1 VSTSVAP
8 SSSFARAA
16 AVLILGW
23 IALGVVLPWTPS
35 AAAATPVV
43 AAISAGGNHTCAITD
58 GGAVRCWGYNGQGQL
73 GDRTIVNSSTPVGV
87 SGLSSGVATISAGAN
102 HTCAVTTAGEV
113 KCWGAN
119 YAGQLG
125 DGTATNRSSPVDV
138 SGLTSGVVAVS
149 AGGQHTCAVTSA
161 GGVRC
166 WGANFSGQLGDGTTT
181 DRSTPVDVSGLTSG
195 VVAVSAGGQHTCA
208 LTSGGGVKCWGDN
221 RRGELGD
228 GTTTNSSTPVD
239 VVGLS
244 AVVTAISAGD
254 EKDTCAVTTS
264 GGATCWGF
272 NGSGQLG
279 NGTLADSPVPVGV
292 SDLGSG
298 VAGIDAGGFH
308 TCAVTSGGGAKC
320 WGAGSSGQLGNG
332 FPGIDSSTP
341 VGVSGLSSGVGALSA
356 GEAHSCALTT
366 DGTVECW
373 GYNGFGQ
380 LGDGTTT
387 NAFSPV
393 AVVGLS
399 SSSILPISAGGGH
412 SCAVTSTGSVKCWG
426 LNTSGQLG
434 NGTTKNSATPTQVS
448 NLPSGILAVSAG
460 GQHTCAITPSGGV
473 NCWGLN
479 GSGQLGNGTTKNS
492 SVPVQVSGLSSGV
505 VEIAAGGS
513 HTCALMAGG
522 EVLCWGRNS
531 SGQLGNGTTKNS
543 SVPVQISGLS
553 SGVVEIAAGSAH
565 TCAVTAQGGAL
576 CWGAGSFG
584 QLGTGAVKGSS
595 TPVSVSGLGSG
606 VAAVSTGGFHS
617 CALTAGGGVLC
628 WGLNTSGQLGNGTTK
643 NSSVPV
649 GVSGLA
655 SGVGAIAAGG
665 YHTCARSSAGT
676 VLCWGLNSS
685 GQLGNGTTANS
696 PTPVGPAT
704 LFAAVSAGGAHT
716 CARTASGGVQCWGN
730 NTFGQLGNGATT
742 NSSVPV
748 DVTGL

>member
-1 VSTSVAP
+1 VPTSVAP
-8 SSSFARAA
+8 PSSLARAA
-16 AVLILGW
+16 GVFILASV
-23 IALGVVLPWTPS
+23 ALGPILAWTPS
-35 AAAATPVV
+35 AAATTPVV
-43 AAISAGGNHTCAITD
+43 AAISAGGNHTCGITD
-58 GGAVRCWGYNGQGQL
+58 GGAVKCWGYNGQGQL
-73 GDRTIVNSSTPVGV
+73 GDGTIVSRSTPEDV
-87 SGLSSGVATISAGAN
+87 SGLSSGVAAVSAGAN
-102 HTCAVTTAGEV
+102 DTCAVTTAGGV

-119 YAGQLG
+119 FAGQLG

-138 SGLTSGVVAVS
+138 SGLTSGVVAIS
-149 AGGQHTCAVTSA
+149 AGGQHTCALTST
-161 GGVRC
+161 GGVKC

-181 DRSTPVDVSGLTSG
+181 DRSTPLDVPGLTSG
-195 VVAVSAGGQHTCA
+195 VVAISAGGAHTCA
-208 LTSGGGVKCWGDN
+208 LTSTGGVKCWGDN
-221 RRGELGD
+221 GRGELGD

-244 AVVTAISAGD
+244 LGVTAISSGD
-254 EKDTCAVTTS
+254 EKHTCAVTTS

-292 SDLGSG
+292 SGLGSG
-298 VAGIDAGGFH
+298 VAEIDAGGFH

-320 WGAGSSGQLGNG
+320 WGAGSAGQLGNG

-366 DGTVECW
+366 EDSVECW

-393 AVVGLS
+393 VVVGLS
-399 SSSILPISAGGGH
+399 SNSVLPISAGGGH
-412 SCAVTSTGSVKCWG
+412 TCAVTSTGSVKCWG

-434 NGTTKNSATPTQVS
+434 NGTTNNSATPTQVS
-448 NLPSGILAVSAG
+448 NLPSGILAVAAG

-473 NCWGLN
+473 LCWGRNTSGQLGN
-479 GSGQLGNGTTKNS
+479 GTTKNSSVPFQVSGLSSGVVEIATGGFHTCALMAGGDVFCWGRNTSGQLGNGTTKNS
-492 SVPVQVSGLSSGV
+492 SVPVQASGLSLGV
-505 VEIAAGGS
+505 VEIAAGG
-513 HTCALMAGG
+513 
-522 EVLCWGRNS
+522 
-531 SGQLGNGTTKNS
+531 
-543 SVPVQISGLS
+543 
-553 SGVVEIAAGSAH
+553 AH
-565 TCAVTAQGGAL
+565 TCAVTAEGGVL

-584 QLGTGAVKGSS
+584 QLGNGALKGSS

-606 VAAVSTGGFHS
+606 VAAVSTGVSHS

-628 WGLNTSGQLGNGTTK
+628 WGLNTSGQLGNGTTR

-649 GVSGLA
+649 GVSGLG
-655 SGVGAIAAGG
+655 SGVAAIAAGG
-665 YHTCARSSAGT
+665 YHTCARSSTGT
-676 VLCWGLNSS
+676 VLCWGLNRS
-685 GQLGNGTTANS
+685 GQLGNGTTTNS

-704 LFAAVSAGGAHT
+704 LFAAVAAGSAHT
-716 CARTASGGVQCWGN
+716 CARTANGGVQCWGN
-730 NTFGQLGNGATT
+730 NTSGQLGNGTTT
-742 NSSVPV
+742 NSSVPI